1 MQSDVAAAQT
11 ADLKKRFFIQTSQAF
26 VMEAISGQVPDCKH
40 GAPAFGSLTDR
51 CPNPKNRD

>member
-26 VMEAISGQVPDCKH
+26 VMEATSGPVPDCKH
-40 GAPAFGSLTDR
+40 GAPAFSRVTDR
-51 CPNPKNRD
+51 YPKS